1 MTTEYKTELRQPDE
15 KLNAYVT
22 SVAKH
27 FQECG
32 MSLDRRNCDVTYSMS
47 LGIAVVVQTFLACGG
62 NIDKGEQVG
71 EMVKQGIITTM
82 NAYKDMSRVTH
93 PGSNRRN

>member
-1 MTTEYKTELRQPDE
+1 MDFKTELRQPDE

-27 FQECG
+27 FQEHG
-32 MSLDRRNCDVTYSMS
+32 MALDRRSCDVTYSMS
-47 LGIAVVVQTFLACGG
+47 LAIAVVVQTFLACGG

>member
-1 MTTEYKTELRQPDE
+1 MDFKTELRQADE

-22 SVAKH
+22 SIAQQ
-27 FQECG
+27 FQQLG
-32 MSLDRRNCDVTYSMS
+32 LSPDRRNHDVTYSMS
-47 LGIAVVVQTFLACGG
+47 LAIAVVAQTFLACGG
-62 NIDKGEQVG
+62 NIDKGEEVG

-82 NAYKDMSRVTH
+82 RAYKDQARVTH